1 MAKLDYFGGFKII
14 FKYLKPHRRQ
24 IFVLI
29 FLSIISSLS
38 SSLLPFGVGKILDVI
53 KSDPIINFFGYY
65 ISFTLLLIGGWFL
78 IKIIGDLS
86 NWQIDVKT
94 EQLSNIVPGE
104 FIVNGFSRLLELPMS
119 FHKSKKVGE
128 ISNRISR
135 AADWLG
141 SILSN
146 VIVYLAPSFLSIFI
160 VFIIILSIKP
170 LFGVI
175 FAITIIIYCFILIKI
190 SPKLVSMQ
198 ERMHKAYNRA
208 YGNAYDAVVN
218 VQAIKQATAEKFE
231 RRKLYKNF
239 QLQAVRLYND
249 YIAVWQSFSQIQ
261 KILVSLTQLSIFLVS
276 YYLVRQN
283 QLTVGQLVMFS
294 SYGAMILKPFAK
306 LGRNWQTIQN
316 GLVALQRAEKILS
329 LPIEPYASATS
340 VILSD
345 LEGNIVFSGVCFVYD
360 KGRAVLKDINF
371 KIKVGEIVAL
381 VGQSGVG
388 KTTIIDLLSRF
399 YKPQKGKI
407 LIDGHN
413 IENLNLSF
421 LRKNIAVVPQE
432 IVLFNDTIKN
442 NIKYG
447 NFNASDDDV
456 RKAAQT
462 AHADEFIWAF
472 PKKYNQIVGER
483 GVKLSVGQKQ
493 RVAIARAI
501 LRNPRILVLDEPTS
515 ALDAES
521 EKYVTEALEGL
532 MKGRTTFIIAH
543 RLSTVRKADKIVVLD
558 KGRVVEVG
566 RHDELIQKPNGI
578 YRKLYELQFGLK

>member
-1 MAKLDYFGGFKII
+1 MAKLDYSGGFKII

-532 MKGRTTFIIAH
+532 MKGRKILIMAH

>member
-1 MAKLDYFGGFKII
+1 
-14 FKYLKPHRRQ
+14 
-24 IFVLI
+24 
-29 FLSIISSLS
+29 
-38 SSLLPFGVGKILDVI
+38 
-53 KSDPIINFFGYY
+53 
-65 ISFTLLLIGGWFL
+65 
-78 IKIIGDLS
+78 
-86 NWQIDVKT
+86 
-94 EQLSNIVPGE
+94 
-104 FIVNGFSRLLELPMS
+104 
-119 FHKSKKVGE
+119 
-128 ISNRISR
+128 
-135 AADWLG
+135 
-141 SILSN
+141 
-146 VIVYLAPSFLSIFI
+146 
-160 VFIIILSIKP
+160 
-170 LFGVI
+170 
-175 FAITIIIYCFILIKI
+175 
-190 SPKLVSMQ
+190 MQ

>member
-1 MAKLDYFGGFKII
+1 MAKLDYSGGFKII